1 MAQNPQ
7 KSIEAI
13 EGYAMV
19 CSNAQTLL
27 KVCQTPACLHHVIPC
42 LPLRSFHLLRLM
54 LKMPWTS
61 LEKIGQILQTFHG
74 DFMGQKTREPG
85 LSGLGEPCL
94 KTPWGSPSRVPNGL
108 LSLDRV
114 LWLCRFFC
122 FEIPVDIL
130 KNNISNIFHNITA
143 QGWLKLTETHQDTK

>member
-54 LKMPWTS
+54 LKCHELRS
-61 LEKIGQILQTFHG
+61 ILVKSKTGRRFHG
-74 DFMGQKTREPG
+74 TRTREPG
-85 LSGLGEPCL
+85 LSDRGAMLKHHGEP
-94 KTPWGSPSRVPNGL
+94 SRLQWIAG
-108 LSLDRV
+108 V
-114 LWLCRFFC
+114 L
-122 FEIPVDIL
+122 
-130 KNNISNIFHNITA
+130 
-143 QGWLKLTETHQDTK
+143 